1 MYTEC
6 TLNIPKGLWA
16 LEFTV
21 GHAGTMDTLI
31 SLDAMDYTLTVT
43 QLSSYVCLQISTC
56 IETENPQFP
65 DRRWF
70 DFTLESTETGS
81 HYRIEWLDS
90 LIRLYVDGKLMDE
103 EWPLGHP
110 VQGECVFSCSESVRS
125 LRVTALSER
134 PADAD
139 VSLPC
144 PAQFYMP
151 PYHNASVGDCM
162 PFVSGGR
169 YRLFHL
175 FDRRHHGSKQKLGAH
190 QWAQIS
196 SDNLIDWTLHPM
208 TLGIDEQWEGSI
220 CTGSMIEYNK
230 KIYAFYAVRMS
241 DGSPAK
247 LSWAVSEDGV
257 HFEKSH
263 EYFTL
268 SAPYEPTSARDPK
281 VFKDSEGLYHMLVTT
296 SIMDG
301 RSRPGCLA
309 HLTSHDLMSWTQHEP
324 FLVPGYPGQPECSDY
339 FEWNGWYY
347 LSFANNL
354 NARYRISRNPFGPW
368 ERPAD
373 DIVVSPNLAVPK
385 MANFNGRCLVSGWLG
400 DGGWGGWAITYELYQ
415 REDGSLGVKYIEEM
429 MPQLNFPALRPVC
442 ADAMSG
448 YAECSLT
455 DCADSFRI
463 RGTVSLDKS
472 AIGEL
477 ILSFSG
483 EEYRIS
489 FDPLEKTVSFTE
501 PKDRPLDVNGRSRLI
516 NVEGMDRPFEIDL
529 VVYRNILMLLLP
541 DGRLLLPSRLS
552 HSGECTLSIACR
564 DGKMEFK
571 PHN

>member
-1 MYTEC
+1 MCKEC
-6 TLNIPKGLWA
+6 TLNIPSGLWA

-21 GHAGTMDTLI
+21 DDKDEMDTLI
-31 SLDAMDYTLTVT
+31 SLVSPHHTLTVT
-43 QLSSYVCLQISTC
+43 QLTRYLRLEISTL
-56 IETENPQFP
+56 IEAENPRFP
-65 DRRWF
+65 DTRRF
-70 DFTLESTETGS
+70 DFTLESAQTGT
-81 HYRIEWLDS
+81 HYRIEWLEAV
-90 LIRLYVDGKLMDE
+90 IRLHVDGKLVDE

-110 VQGECVFSCSESVRS
+110 VQGECTFTCSPKIRD
-125 LRVTALSER
+125 LRITALNER
-134 PADAD
+134 PADKDIA
-139 VSLPC
+139 LPC

-175 FDRRHHGSKQKLGAH
+175 FDRRHHQSKQRLGAH

-208 TLGIDEQWEGSI
+208 TIGIDEQWEGSI
-220 CTGSMIEYNK
+220 CTGSMIEYEG

-247 LSWAVSEDGV
+247 LSCTVSEDGV
-257 HFEKSH
+257 HFTKSRQ
-263 EYFTL
+263 YFTL
-268 SAPYEPTSARDPK
+268 DAPYEPTSARDPK
-281 VFKDSEGLYHMLVTT
+281 VFRDSDGLYHMLVTT

-301 RSRPGCLA
+301 RTRPGCLA

-354 NARYRISRNPFGPW
+354 TARYRISRTPFGPW

-400 DGGWGGWAITYELYQ
+400 DGGWGGWAITCELYQ
-415 REDGSLGVKYIEEM
+415 REDGSLGVKFIEEM
-429 MPQLNFPALRPVC
+429 MPALSFPAMRPVC
-442 ADAMSG
+442 ADAADG
-448 YAECSLT
+448 YAECRLT
-455 DCADSFRI
+455 DCSDAFRI
-463 RGTVSLDKS
+463 RGTVALDKS

-477 ILSFSG
+477 ILRFSG
-483 EEYRIS
+483 EEYRIA
-489 FDPLEKTVSFTE
+489 FDPPEKTVSFTK
-501 PKDRPLDVNGRSRLI
+501 PKDLPLDVNGRSRLI
-516 NVEGMDRPFEIDL
+516 NVEGMDKPFDIDL
-529 VVYRNILMLLLP
+529 IVYHNILMLLLP
-541 DGRLLLPSRLS
+541 DGRLLLPSKLG
-552 HSGECTLSIACR
+552 HCGECSLSIACR